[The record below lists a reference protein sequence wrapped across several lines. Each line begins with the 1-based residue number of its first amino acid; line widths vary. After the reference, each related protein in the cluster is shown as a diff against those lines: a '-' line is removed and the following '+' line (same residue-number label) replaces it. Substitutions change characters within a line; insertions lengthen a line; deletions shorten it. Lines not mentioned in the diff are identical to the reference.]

1 MRRPVLAAIAGGI
14 VVFFWSAASHMAL
27 GLGTAGIRSVP
38 NEERLAQAIRGV
50 ITEPGLYFFPGLDPS
65 RKMTPEEE
73 RAWAERYRRGP
84 SGMIV
89 VKPGGRDPME
99 PTQFVIELFADIL
112 AAGVAAFL
120 LTRLQGP
127 FLVRAGA
134 VGLLGVF
141 EWADL
146 SVSYWNWDKFP
157 ATFTGAALLDQVVGW
172 TLAGLVM
179 AWMLRPRRA
188 AAGPR

>member
-1 MRRPVLAAIAGGI
+1 
-14 VVFFWSAASHMAL
+14 MAL

-38 NEERLAQAIRGV
+38 NEERLAQAVRGV

-73 RAWAERYRRGP
+73 RAWTERYRRGP

-99 PTQFVIELFADIL
+99 PTQFVIELLADIL

-127 FLVRAGA
+127 FLARAGA

-141 EWADL
+141 EWADI

-157 ATFTGAALLDQVVGW
+157 STFTGAALLDQVIGW

-179 AWMLRPRRA
+179 ALMVRPRPTV
-188 AAGPR
+188 AGPR